1 MSISL
6 RKIGANALSIL
17 TSDVM
22 NRATSFVLYAM
33 VARRLGTFE
42 FGQLSLAFSL
52 FYTFQV
58 FAVAGEKT
66 LIVRQVA
73 YDRSQTRMYLVN
85 GCVIVSLASFG
96 SLAAVFAFLRLAHY
110 ASSTNLIILL
120 LSLGLFPY
128 AVSAVC
134 EGIFQ
139 AWERMHYISYVNV
152 PVNLGKMVG
161 AYLLLSR
168 NRGLYAVILV
178 LVA

>member
-6 RKIGANALSIL
+6 RKTGTNALSIL

-52 FYTFQV
+52 FYAFQV

-73 YDRSQTRMYLVN
+73 KERSQTRMYLVN
-85 GCVIVSLASFG
+85 GCMMVSLASFV
-96 SLAAVFAFLRLAHY
+96 SLGAVFAFLRLAPY
-110 ASSTNLIILL
+110 AASTDLIIFL
-120 LSLGLFPY
+120 LSLALFPY
-128 AVSAVC
+128 
-134 EGIFQ
+134 
-139 AWERMHYISYVNV
+139 
-152 PVNLGKMVG
+152 
-161 AYLLLSR
+161 
-168 NRGLYAVILV
+168 
-178 LVA
+178 